1 MSSLGS
7 GIYMTGQHFG
17 STHSRTTTSKPSL
30 EFSLNEYL
38 EDYKGYAKIRRAIF
52 IGECCPELS
61 AESYTIAL
69 QELEAHTLDTTTYT
83 HVSKTLAQLTGQPA
97 ALDWIKQANKESK
110 ELDSEIKADLERAK
124 KQVSK
129 RDSLKAQR
137 SLVQLLQ
144 RRGLMDESIRA
155 LQDGRSF
162 CLDVS
167 DQAQLHMEAAR
178 VSQLMCRWL
187 QVATFVQRTE
197 SVAQKPSESLLA
209 EMAVMKVQADF
220 GDGKWSA
227 AVAGLKQLSMES
239 MKAVANGIVLPRDIA
254 LYGTLAGL
262 ASLQRDQIKHALLDN
277 ALFGQFL
284 DSMPECLTL
293 LQSFHGAKYT
303 DVLACLDKIMSLC
316 RLDPVIS
323 PHVATLEQKIRDN
336 IVVLYIQPFMSIR
349 LSSMAEALCF
359 ESAEKL
365 EAVLVQM
372 IDSRLIQARIDGTT
386 GFLIK
391 HAEEPR
397 DQALRNIEKMHKEF
411 SLQTELMTA
420 RIRFLEEESSRLGRV
435 AIRR

>member
-1 MSSLGS
+1 MSRPRLN
-7 GIYMTGQHFG
+7 
-17 STHSRTTTSKPSL
+17 
-30 EFSLNEYL
+30 EFSLSEYL
-38 EDYKGYAKIRRAIF
+38 EEYKGYAKIRRAIF
-52 IGECCPELS
+52 IGERCPELS
-61 AESYTIAL
+61 VESYTIAL
-69 QELEAHTLDTTTYT
+69 QELEAHTLDTTTHT
-83 HVSKTLAQLTGQPA
+83 HVSKTLAQLTGQQA
-97 ALDWIKQANKESK
+97 ASEDWSKQANKESK
-110 ELDSEIKADLERAK
+110 ELDAEIKADLERAK

-137 SLVQLLQ
+137 DLVELLQ

-155 LQDGRSF
+155 LQDGRTF
-162 CLDVS
+162 CLDVN

-197 SVAQKPSESLLA
+197 SVVPKPSESMVVEIA
-209 EMAVMKVQADF
+209 AMKVQADF

-227 AVAGLKQLSMES
+227 AVAGLKQLSVEKMS
-239 MKAVANGIVLPRDIA
+239 AAGLVAKGVVLPRDIA

-262 ASLQRDQIKHALLDN
+262 ASLQRDQIKASLLDD

-293 LQSFHGAKYT
+293 LQSYHGAKYT
-303 DVLACLDKIMSLC
+303 DALTHLDKIMSLC
-316 RLDPVIS
+316 RLDPVVG
-323 PHVATLEQKIRDN
+323 PHASTLEQKIRDN

-365 EAVLVQM
+365 EAILVRM
-372 IDSRLIQARIDGTT
+372 IDSKLIQARIDGTT
-386 GFLIK
+386 GFLVK

-397 DQALRNIEKMHKEF
+397 DTALQNIERMHKEF
-411 SLQTELMTA
+411 SLQAELMTA
-420 RIRFLEEESSRLGRV
+420 RIRYLEEESSRIGRV
-435 AIRR
+435 AMRR